1 MQATSPMSSHPSMHP
16 HQLDFTNPQPYSPMS
31 TPQSTGTP
39 MALTPTCSDASPHSS
54 ESSSLTPSLSSLAL
68 RRGCGHPHKQILPPP
83 PVMMITLT
91 ELAKLNFRDILN
103 VKKTEMWRFQK
114 LMSGE
119 GSEY

>member
-16 HQLDFTNPQPYSPMS
+16 RQLDFTNPQPYLPMS

-39 MALTPTCSDASPHSS
+39 MALTPTCSYTSPHSS

-68 RRGCGHPHKQILPPP
+68 GRGHGHPCKQILPPSYDDYP
-83 PVMMITLT
+83 HRASKA
-91 ELAKLNFRDILN
+91 ELQRYFKC
-103 VKKTEMWRFQK
+103 KKTEMWRFQK